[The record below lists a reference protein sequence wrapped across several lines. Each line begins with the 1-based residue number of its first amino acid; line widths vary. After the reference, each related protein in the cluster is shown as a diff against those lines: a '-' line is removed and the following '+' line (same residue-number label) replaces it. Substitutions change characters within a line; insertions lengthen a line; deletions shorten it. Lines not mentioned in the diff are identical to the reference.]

1 MALHPSYHIALNTE
15 QWVRSRSFETV
26 SLDLM
31 DALADLEELQ
41 EALSNSTAVKADDNA
56 QLADM
61 AAKFFKGLS
70 VIHLVCNTGQDTHT
84 VSSPHLVLPCFRTA
98 KLSCTL
104 YCRNSLLH
112 WQCSQA

>member
-1 MALHPSYHIALNTE
+1 MLAYILPSHGATTLFMSLSLFDAEN
-15 QWVRSRSFETV
+15 WLRSRSFETV

-41 EALSNSTAVKADDNA
+41 EALSGSTAVKADDNA

-70 VIHLVCNTGQDTHT
+70 VIHLVCNTGQGIPL
-84 VSSPHLVLPCFRTA
+84 SLPLFTTCCASGLQISAFA
-98 KLSCTL
+98 
-104 YCRNSLLH
+104 YI
-112 WQCSQA
+112 AAG